1 MADRITSF
9 EQLHVW
15 QESISLAVDVYEIT
29 KSFPDSENFGITS
42 QIRRSASSV
51 SANIAEGFGRNGK
64 KEKLQFVAIAY
75 GSLLETKS
83 FLYLANRLG
92 YFNNEQLA
100 HLLDRITILQK
111 QLNSFSGTIKRYGQ
125 TNY

>member
-1 MADRITSF
+1 MVDKITSF
-9 EQLHVW
+9 EQLHIW
-15 QESISLAVDVYEIT
+15 QEGISLAVDVYEIT
-29 KSFPDSENFGITS
+29 KSFPQSEQFGITS

-64 KEKLQFVAIAY
+64 KEKLQFNAIAY

-83 FLYLANRLG
+83 FLHLANRLG
-92 YFNNEQLA
+92 YVDNKQLA
-100 HLLDRITILQK
+100 QLLDRITILQK
-111 QLNSFSGTIKRYGQ
+111 QLNSFNGAIKRYGR